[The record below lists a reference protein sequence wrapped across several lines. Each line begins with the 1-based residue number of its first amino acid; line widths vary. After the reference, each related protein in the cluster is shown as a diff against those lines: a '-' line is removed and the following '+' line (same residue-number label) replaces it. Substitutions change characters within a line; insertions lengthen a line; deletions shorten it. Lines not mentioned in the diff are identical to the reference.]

1 MIIAVGSEKQRE
13 RESLNVINY
22 LRIGTK
28 KNKKQKGIFIFGDVV
43 SPNKR
48 RERIRQPSAE

>member
-1 MIIAVGSEKQRE
+1 MIIAVGSEKQ